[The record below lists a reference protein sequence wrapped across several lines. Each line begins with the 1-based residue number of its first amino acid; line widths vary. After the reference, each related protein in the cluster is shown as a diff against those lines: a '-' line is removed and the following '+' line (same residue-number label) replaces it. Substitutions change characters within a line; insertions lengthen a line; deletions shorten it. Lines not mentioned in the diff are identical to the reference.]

1 MADARN
7 FGDPRIM
14 DAYKRPT
21 AQQTGQSMVP
31 GVPSGPSYTPA
42 PVNGTFATSG
52 SYGTPSLGVPGGAAY
67 GRPYENG
74 PTLSPNLIGRY
85 APTER
90 FNYFEVRGNNSS
102 SQGGW
107 VSIAVERPTLLVPV
121 SQLFGS
127 VYFAPHA
134 IPSTVGTNNA
144 LLNAERA
151 EGPGV
156 CYLWAPGTWWVKY
169 DASNTLRA
177 QFRQMSAEDPAIVAA
192 AMSMPGCQKVSNN
205 ASPYLLT
212 ASMSTLIANA
222 NVARRALV
230 VQVTSTGVSISKP
243 IYIALNGNASPTIHA
258 YALTS
263 PYQSITFADEAM
275 NTGIVHAYT
284 DLATEQL
291 QVTEYE

>member
-7 FGDPRIM
+7 FGDARIM
-14 DAYKRPT
+14 DAYKRPS

-42 PVNGTFATSG
+42 PPNGTFATSG
-52 SYGTPSLGVPGGAAY
+52 SYGTPSLGVPGGASY

-74 PTLSPNLIGRY
+74 PTLSPNLLGRY

-90 FNYFEVRGNNSS
+90 FNYFEVPGNNTST
-102 SQGGW
+102 QAGW
-107 VSIAVERPTLLVPV
+107 VSFVCERPTLLIPV

-127 VYFAPHA
+127 VYFAPHS
-134 IPSTVGTNNA
+134 IPSLAGANSA

-156 CYLWAPGTWWVKY
+156 CYLWAPGTWWIKY
-169 DASNTLRA
+169 NAASTLRA

-205 ASPYLLT
+205 ASPYTLT
-212 ASMSTLIANA
+212 ASTSTLIANA
-222 NVARRALV
+222 NVGRRALV
-230 VQVTSTGVSISKP
+230 VQVTSTGVSISQP
-243 IYIALNGNASPTIHA
+243 IYLALNGNASPTIFA

-263 PYQSITFADEAM
+263 PFQSVTFADEAM

-284 DLATEQL
+284 DLTTETL